1 MQITLYLRDR
11 RPFVGS
17 NAITD
22 VRLLLSLLEEKRDGD
37 DLVFSNCER
46 LAAKDLEQALGLG
59 NPSKQLFFVAFRMFF
74 ETYDTDNRA
83 TIASGEL
90 EDEDEQD
97 LEEDG
102 NRFSNKRQRQPE
114 KISEEEAREIMCQRL
129 GLVSD
134 NTEEDDEINDPNLLD
149 NDENPMNN

>member
-1 MQITLYLRDR
+1 
-11 RPFVGS
+11 
-17 NAITD
+17 
-22 VRLLLSLLEEKRDGD
+22 
-37 DLVFSNCER
+37 
-46 LAAKDLEQALGLG
+46 
-59 NPSKQLFFVAFRMFF
+59 MFF
-74 ETYDTDNRA
+74 ENYDTDNRA

-149 NDENPMNN
+149 HDENPMYN